1 MLSGTP
7 LHHGQVDTLQG
18 EEAISAHTA
27 RRGGAKSTAAVRQ
40 EVRAPR
46 RLAGGR
52 GRCVPLQHGRLLLCN
67 SIAFP
72 CPRAAMW
79 PARCA
84 CDAQAARSITA
95 QAKKKRMAL
104 FTCPVSAARARA
116 HVHHTRARARARTR
130 AGARQ
135 SISTLIFRA
144 PRRTPC
150 AVDPK
155 DSEPARFNFNPCLQP
170 DKIAIRDMIVPANS
184 VRAKQLRVSVK
195 PGTEG
200 APHHLLICTRAATH
214 GECERRGW
222 FIQSTLLSVAVAHA
236 DQAAPEERTA
246 PLCRN
251 GGSTNA
257 HGASDRDGDAHRRQA
272 SAEN

>member
-1 MLSGTP
+1 M
-7 LHHGQVDTLQG
+7 
-18 EEAISAHTA
+18 
-27 RRGGAKSTAAVRQ
+27 
-40 EVRAPR
+40 RAP
-46 RLAGGR
+46 
-52 GRCVPLQHGRLLLCN
+52 
-67 SIAFP
+67 
-72 CPRAAMW
+72 
-79 PARCA
+79 
-84 CDAQAARSITA
+84 AARSFA
-95 QAKKKRMAL
+95 LVQANR
-104 FTCPVSAARARA
+104 FPVPESGHVARALCMRRSGRA
-116 HVHHTRARARARTR
+116 LDHSTSKKETHGAFYLPRVCSARKSPRTSVHTRARARARTR
-130 AGARQ
+130 AGACQ

>member
-1 MLSGTP
+1 MGKSIRSKVKRRFRHIQRDEEEPNQQLQCAKKSVRLGALPEGAVGACPCSTVVCSCAIQSLSR
-7 LHHGQVDTLQG
+7 
-18 EEAISAHTA
+18 A
-27 RRGGAKSTAAVRQ
+27 RER
-40 EVRAPR
+40 
-46 RLAGGR
+46 
-52 GRCVPLQHGRLLLCN
+52 
-67 SIAFP
+67 P
-72 CPRAAMW
+72 CGPRAVHATLR
-79 PARCA
+79 PR
-84 CDAQAARSITA
+84 ARSQHKQKRNAWRFLLAPCLQCA
-95 QAKKKRMAL
+95 QEP
-104 FTCPVSAARARA
+104 TYIGT
-116 HVHHTRARARARTR
+116 HTRARARARTR
-130 AGARQ
+130 TGACQ